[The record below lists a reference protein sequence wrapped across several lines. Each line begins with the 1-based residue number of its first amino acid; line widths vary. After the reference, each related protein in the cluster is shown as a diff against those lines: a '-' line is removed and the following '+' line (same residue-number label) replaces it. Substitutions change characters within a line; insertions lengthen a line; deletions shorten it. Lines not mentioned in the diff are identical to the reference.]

1 MSKTIKDIQKIKEK
15 TLASFGNRIGND
27 DNKLYIMTCCG
38 TGCTSSG
45 AIKNREKLD
54 ELMER
59 DGLQDRVQFV
69 KTGCFG
75 LCAEGPILMVYPEN
89 VMYTNVTPDDIN
101 EIWEAHIKNGRVVER
116 M

>member
-45 AIKNREKLD
+45 AIKNRVCK
-54 ELMER
+54 
-59 DGLQDRVQFV
+59 DGLLWSLCRGTDFD
-69 KTGCFG
+69 G
-75 LCAEGPILMVYPEN
+75 LPRKRN
-89 VMYTNVTPDDIN
+89 VHQRN
-101 EIWEAHIKNGRVVER
+101 AGRHQ
-116 M
+116 